1 MRKTYYLA
9 GTLLG
14 VALYFFISPRMND
27 AGIANPDSTS
37 VTVDFPLRDHIG
49 LGNAD
54 RLHSTEELTTSHLPV
69 DVDEIFT
76 REGGLSYRS
85 IDQLIHNP
93 DLVKQLREDLEN
105 FKKYGSIGKGQV
117 TIEFSTTQDLKDALN
132 QKGLTTAM
140 SELAIKPVS
149 IATILGDEFR
159 LVGANTQGK
168 LISTRGWN
176 GFFQTL
182 TDDQSGR
189 QVELSEFQI
198 ETRLGDSTEI
208 VTEFL
213 NDMVGNTP
221 AFVQTMKDRDDKN
234 VYSIQWSDGD
244 RSFTLNTKSFDK
256 ADSLALAS
264 SVLDQYRLLAHE
276 GWKIPYFLDPSNP
289 LHRLAIQRD
298 QQRVKPLR

>member
-1 MRKTYYLA
+1 
-9 GTLLG
+9 
-14 VALYFFISPRMND
+14 MND

-49 LGNAD
+49 HGNAD
-54 RLHSTEELTTSHLPV
+54 QLHSTEELTTSHLPV

-132 QKGLTTAM
+132 QKGLTTVM

-276 GWKIPYFLDPSNP
+276 GWKTPYFLDPSNP